1 MKVSRSLLVSV
12 LLSGCL
18 LTPFTALTITKEER
32 RALAMELIDAIKSID
47 SYKAVEVLNK
57 PGAVVLLDHY
67 RLLKAVQEAA
77 EKSLSDQIR
86 QAYNEDEWEKAS
98 TLEMQR
104 IDNQNKLKA
113 ILNTLKS
120 WDSKDLEDRQRKE
133 ATARRQKNL
142 GSESEILAY

>member
-1 MKVSRSLLVSV
+1 MKISRSLLILV

-18 LTPFTALTITKEER
+18 LTPFVALAITKEER
-32 RALAMELIDAIKSID
+32 RALVIELIDAIKD
-47 SYKAVEVLNK
+47 RDNYKAVEVLSK

-67 RLLKAVQEAA
+67 RFLHAMQEAI
-77 EKSLSDQIR
+77 EKKLSDQIR
-86 QAYNEDEWEKAS
+86 QAYAEGEMEKAS
-98 TLEMQR
+98 TLEIEK
-104 IDNQNKLKA
+104 IDTQNKLKA

-133 ATARRQKNL
+133 ATARRQKSL